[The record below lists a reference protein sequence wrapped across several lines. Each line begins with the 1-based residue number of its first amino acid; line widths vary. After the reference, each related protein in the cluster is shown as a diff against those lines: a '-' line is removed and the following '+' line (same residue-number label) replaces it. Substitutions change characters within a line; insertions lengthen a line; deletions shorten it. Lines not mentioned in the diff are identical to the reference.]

1 MTSVLVP
8 DSGEY
13 VIKGNVSVTQ
23 TLGTTGKLSVLDT
36 SDVDLESPL
45 LSDAAL
51 SVSGGIFVNSNAYI
65 GGNLVVAGD
74 VITLGLTESSITF
87 GSGISSDVSPSDD
100 LSVNLGAPQNQW
112 NKVYT
117 GNIVV
122 AQTPAE
128 IIDTVDTTI
137 ATSEV
142 TVNTLTQ
149 VTLPAAEVGMV
160 KVIYV
165 KEIIQ
170 APVQISSNEFVGA
183 YSGITMT
190 SQGDS
195 VTLMYRE
202 AGWII
207 ISMFGT
213 TSVVSN

>member
-8 DSGEY
+8 DSGDY

-100 LSVNLGAPQNQW
+100 LSVNLGSSQTQW
-112 NKVYT
+112 NKVYA

-142 TVNTLTQ
+142 TLNTVTQ
-149 VTLPAAEVGMV
+149 VTLPSAEVGMV

-165 KEIIQ
+165 KELIQ
-170 APVQISSNEFVGA
+170 SPVQISSNEFIGTH
-183 YSGITMT
+183 SGITLT
-190 SQGDS
+190 AQGDS
-195 VTLMYRE
+195 VTLMYRDT
-202 AGWII
+202 GWVIV
-207 ISMFGT
+207 SMFGT
-213 TSVVSN
+213 TSVVN